1 VVTPHIKTVTTKGRN
16 MDLLKTILGDELYNQ
31 VTEKI
36 NAHNGD
42 EANKD
47 NQFKLAN
54 LAKGEYV
61 GKGKHDALQAM
72 LDSKTGELDTANQ
85 LIADL
90 KKGTKDNQDLQGKI
104 STYETQVA
112 DLQKQLLETKID
124 YAAQLAIRDAGGS
137 EVDFLVYKLKALAEG
152 KLELDDNDKIKGI
165 DEMMT
170 TLKTQSPA
178 MFDTGTNRLEI
189 EEIKLPDSNNNKPGV
204 TQEQFNKMGYQSR
217 LKLKQ
222 EQPEVY
228 AEMTNKI

>member
-1 VVTPHIKTVTTKGRN
+1 
-16 MDLLKTILGDELYNQ
+16 MDLLKTILGDELFNQ

-42 EANKD
+42 EANKE
-47 NQFKLAN
+47 NQLKLAN

-90 KKGTKDNQDLQGKI
+90 KKSNKGNEEMQGKI

-124 YAAQLAIRDAGGS
+124 YAAQLAIRDAGGDDV
-137 EVDFLVYKLKALAEG
+137 EYLVWKLKALAEG

-165 DEMMT
+165 DDLMT

-178 MFDTGTNRLEI
+178 QFKTGENNFEI
-189 EEIKLPDSNNNKPGV
+189 EEIKLPENQGDRTPEPQSLADAIEQSYKNNN
-204 TQEQFNKMGYQSR
+204 
-217 LKLKQ
+217 
-222 EQPEVY
+222 
-228 AEMTNKI
+228 

>member
-1 VVTPHIKTVTTKGRN
+1 
-16 MDLLKTILGDELYNQ
+16 MDLLKTILGDELFNQ

-47 NQFKLAN
+47 NQLKLAN

-90 KKGTKDNQDLQGKI
+90 KKSNKGNEEMQGKI
-104 STYETQVA
+104 STYESQVA
-112 DLQKQLLETKID
+112 DLQKQLHDTKVD
-124 YAAQLAIRDAGGS
+124 YAAQLAVRDAGGDDV
-137 EVDFLVYKLKALAEG
+137 EFLVWKLKALAEG

-165 DEMMT
+165 DDLMT

-178 MFDTGTNRLEI
+178 HFKTGKDSLEI
-189 EEIKLPDSNNNKPGV
+189 EEIRLPENQGDRTPEPQSLADAIEQSYNKNN
-204 TQEQFNKMGYQSR
+204 
-217 LKLKQ
+217 
-222 EQPEVY
+222 
-228 AEMTNKI
+228 

>member
-1 VVTPHIKTVTTKGRN
+1 MTPHIKTVSMKGSK
-16 MDLLKTILGDELYNQ
+16 MDLLKTILGDELFNQ

-47 NQFKLAN
+47 NQLKLAN
-54 LAKGEYV
+54 LARGEYV

-90 KKGTKDNQDLQGKI
+90 KKGNKDNEDLQGKI

-124 YAAQLAIRDAGGS
+124 YAAQLAIRDAGGD
-137 EVDFLVYKLKALAEG
+137 EVEFLVWKLKALAEG

-165 DEMMT
+165 DDLMT

-178 MFDTGTNRLEI
+178 HFKTGENNFEI
-189 EEIKLPDSNNNKPGV
+189 KEIKLPENQGDRTPEPQSLADAIEQSYNKNN
-204 TQEQFNKMGYQSR
+204 
-217 LKLKQ
+217 
-222 EQPEVY
+222 
-228 AEMTNKI
+228 

>member
-1 VVTPHIKTVTTKGRN
+1 

-42 EANKD
+42 EANKE
-47 NQFKLAN
+47 NQLKLAN

-90 KKGTKDNQDLQGKI
+90 KKGTKDNEDLQGKI
-104 STYETQVA
+104 STYESQVEA
-112 DLQKQLLETKID
+112 LQKQLLETKID

-178 MFDTGTNRLEI
+178 MFETGTNNLKI
-189 EEIKLPDSNNNKPGV
+189 EEIKLPTPDNNKAGI

-228 AEMTNKI
+228 AEMTNKNTN

>member
-1 VVTPHIKTVTTKGRN
+1 
-16 MDLLKTILGDELYNQ
+16 MDLLKTILGDELFNQ

-42 EANKD
+42 EANKE
-47 NQFKLAN
+47 NQLKLAN

-112 DLQKQLLETKID
+112 DLQAQLHETKIN
-124 YAAQLAIRDAGGS
+124 YAAQLAVRDAGGDDV
-137 EVDFLVYKLKALAEG
+137 EFLVWKLKALAEG
-152 KLELDDNDKIKGI
+152 KLELDENDKIKGI
-165 DEMMT
+165 DDLMT

-178 MFDTGTNRLEI
+178 HFQTGENNLKV
-189 EEIKLPDSNNNKPGV
+189 EEIKLPDNNNNKPGV

-222 EQPEVY
+222 EQPEIY
-228 AEMTNKI
+228 AELTNKNTN

>member
-1 VVTPHIKTVTTKGRN
+1 

-42 EANKD
+42 EANKE
-47 NQFKLAN
+47 NQLKLAN

-104 STYETQVA
+104 NTYETQVA

-152 KLELDDNDKIKGI
+152 KLELDENDKIKGI
-165 DEMMT
+165 DDMMT

-178 MFDTGTNRLEI
+178 MFTTGENKFKI
-189 EEIKLPDSNNNKPGV
+189 EEIKLPDNNNNKPGV

-222 EQPEVY
+222 DQPEVY
-228 AEMTNKI
+228 AELTNKN

>member
-1 VVTPHIKTVTTKGRN
+1 MIPHLKTMSTKGRK

-42 EANKD
+42 KANKE
-47 NQFKLAN
+47 NQLKLAN

-72 LDSKTGELDTANQ
+72 LDSKTGELETANQ

-90 KKGTKDNQDLQGKI
+90 KKGTKDNEDLQGKI
-104 STYETQVA
+104 STYESQVA

-152 KLELDDNDKIKGI
+152 KLELDENDKIKGI

-178 MFDTGTNRLEI
+178 VFETGKNNLQI
-189 EEIKLPDSNNNKPGV
+189 EEIKLPENQGNREPEPRSLADAIEQSYKTNN
-204 TQEQFNKMGYQSR
+204 
-217 LKLKQ
+217 
-222 EQPEVY
+222 
-228 AEMTNKI
+228 